1 MKTIKLDGKT
11 KDQIA
16 NVMLQCGTPKQ
27 QKESIEYCT
36 IKTINNYI
44 KMKPQINVE
53 GSLKD
58 DIIDLEKLDI
68 EDGTIIILKVDSETY
83 KFKDQISKK
92 LRMILKELRK
102 KIFFF
107 ILNPNQE
114 ISTLNQEEMEKFGW
128 IRKEKAISDFRFLLS
143 LAPEWTKIVPRNLD
157 PTFYTT
163 LTYEGDLAIKER
175 VDKIREF
182 VKGD

>member
-1 MKTIKLDGKT
+1 
-11 KDQIA
+11 
-16 NVMLQCGTPKQ
+16 
-27 QKESIEYCT
+27 
-36 IKTINNYI
+36 
-44 KMKPQINVE
+44 
-53 GSLKD
+53 
-58 DIIDLEKLDI
+58 
-68 EDGTIIILKVDSETY
+68 
-83 KFKDQISKK
+83 
-92 LRMILKELRK
+92 MILKELRK

-143 LAPEWTKIVPRNLD
+143 LMPEWTKIVPRNLD

>member
-1 MKTIKLDGKT
+1 MKKINETFLKDNIIDVKKLD
-11 KDQIA
+11 
-16 NVMLQCGTPKQ
+16 
-27 QKESIEYCT
+27 
-36 IKTINNYI
+36 
-44 KMKPQINVE
+44 
-53 GSLKD
+53 LKD
-58 DIIDLEKLDI
+58 NN
-68 EDGTIIILKVDSETY
+68 IIILKVDNETY
-83 KFKDQISKK
+83 KCKDQISKQ

-114 ISTLNQEEMEKFGW
+114 ISTLNQEEMENFGW

-143 LAPEWTKIVPRNLD
+143 LAPEWTEIVPRNLD